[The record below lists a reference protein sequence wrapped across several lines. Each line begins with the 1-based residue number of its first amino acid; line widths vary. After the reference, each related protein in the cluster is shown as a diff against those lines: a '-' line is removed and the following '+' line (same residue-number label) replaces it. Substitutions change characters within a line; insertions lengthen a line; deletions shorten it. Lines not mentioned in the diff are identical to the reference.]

1 MNEKER
7 LMSAQLPDGF
17 WIRPARFEDS
27 SAVIGV
33 FNAHSRQLTGQDEY
47 SEQRLVNEW
56 GMPGFNLESDSRV
69 AISPQGNLVAYFD
82 IWDEGYPH
90 SVLYNWGQVHP
101 DYQGLGIDCYL
112 QEWSEARARQFI
124 PLAPKGS
131 RVAIWNHIPSID
143 EISKAR
149 LEQAGFKLIRHS
161 WRMVIELD
169 GLPPEAQ
176 WPQGIRVRTFRR
188 GQDER
193 EVFRVDREA
202 FRDHFGFMETPFEEE
217 YQRRLHYLEND
228 ENFDPSLWFLAVEDR
243 KNGDGSIVGIALC
256 RNKESEDDMGWVGS
270 LGVLPEWR
278 RKGIG
283 LALLHHSFQE
293 FYQRGKERVGL
304 GVDAQNLTGA
314 TRLYRKAGM
323 HSDPLYEHS
332 LYEKELRPG
341 ENLIVEQLD

>member
-1 MNEKER
+1 MT
-7 LMSAQLPDGF
+7 MQLPDGF
-17 WIRPARFEDS
+17 QLRPARFEDS

-33 FNAHSRQLTGQDEY
+33 FNACSRQLTGQDEY

-69 AISPQGNLVAYFD
+69 AVSPQGELVAYFD

-101 DYQGLGIDCYL
+101 DYEGLGIGCYL

-124 PLAPKGS
+124 PQAPKGA
-131 RVAIWNHIPSID
+131 RVAIWNHVPSND
-143 EISKAR
+143 ETSKAR
-149 LEQAGFKLIRHS
+149 LEQAGFTLIRHS

-169 GLPPEAQ
+169 DSLPKPQ
-176 WPQGIRVRTFRR
+176 WPEGVRVRTFRR

-193 EVFRVDREA
+193 AVFRVDREV
-202 FRDHFGFMETPFEEE
+202 FRDHFGFMETSFEEE
-217 YQRRLHYLEND
+217 YERRMHYIDND
-228 ENFDPSLWFLAVEDR
+228 ENFDPTLWFLAVEER
-243 KNGDGSIVGIALC
+243 KNGDGSIVGISLC
-256 RNKESEDDMGWVGS
+256 RNKESERDMGWVGS
-270 LGVLPEWR
+270 LGVLSEWR

-283 LALLHHSFQE
+283 LALLRHSFQE
-293 FYQRGKERVGL
+293 FHQRGKERVGL